1 MAAEGLYH
9 QDLNQPYPD
18 VDREVTQ
25 ECSVRGCH
33 RSIEPNGQNKM
44 CDECRSRHRG
54 YATTK
59 RLRRKLEKAALQA
72 MDVTGEAPI
81 VPMDIQVRLLPSL
94 TQTANWLPSLIFDR
108 NGIRR

>member
-9 QDLNQPYPD
+9 PDLNLSYAE
-18 VDREVTQ
+18 VDREVAQ
-25 ECSVRGCH
+25 GCSVRGCH
-33 RSIEPNGQNKM
+33 RSIEPNSQNKM

-72 MDVTGEAPI
+72 VEVTGEAAI
-81 VPMDIQVRLLPSL
+81 VPMDIQVRLSHRSPKVSIDVLV
-94 TQTANWLPSLIFDR
+94 
-108 NGIRR
+108 